1 MCKNTFKSFQLFKY
15 PYCSNLNNNR
25 VYAVWIWRE
34 NSQALLCFDSSTIQ
48 DKSYKRQKKKLKVKL
63 ALSKE
68 DRNVCLR
75 LSIVQ
80 NYNLTLL
87 LSTTLAELDALAL
100 EVFSF
105 FFSISQVPPITVLYQ
120 YQSVVLHKLSFV
132 IDCKNLCKI
141 SIHLLKRFSKYK
153 FHLKVIPE
161 TIFYFTSEDWKFGL
175 INFATIFRCLDHKG
189 DSS

>member
-1 MCKNTFKSFQLFKY
+1 MCKNTFKSLQLFKY

-25 VYAVWIWRE
+25 VNAVWIWRE
-34 NSQALLCFDSSTIQ
+34 NSQALLCFDSSAIQ

-75 LSIVQ
+75 LSIGQ

-87 LSTTLAELDALAL
+87 LSTTLAELDAVVL

-105 FFSISQVPPITVLYQ
+105 FFNFTSSPNNSVVSISVSSFTR
-120 YQSVVLHKLSFV
+120 SVFCDRL
-132 IDCKNLCKI
+132 
-141 SIHLLKRFSKYK
+141 
-153 FHLKVIPE
+153 
-161 TIFYFTSEDWKFGL
+161 
-175 INFATIFRCLDHKG
+175 
-189 DSS
+189 